1 MTYNPADAARG
12 PRRGTH
18 APPLLSRLSRP
29 VRLLD
34 LVVAGL
40 ALGAGAVFLLPV
52 AVAAR
57 ARRLLDRRR
66 GRRIM
71 YLGTGQ
77 IAQVFPRNGVNLFLE
92 RECSDFGGLFEQLWN
107 VHFPA
112 GARGVHHLTARH
124 HLVDFDL
131 PPRRGARRWRVTATA
146 VRELAFLAW
155 VLPFAS
161 RNGVTVV
168 TATNPYL
175 QGLNAAILGAVL
187 GIPYGVIITRDFD
200 WDWTVLGKQAF
211 PSVFPSRAV
220 EKRVER
226 VVLAGAALVL
236 ADRRYYR
243 DFAVRNGA
251 LPERAV
257 ATRVLADTAYAA
269 ARPTPSA
276 RQRYGLGPGPL
287 LVYVGRL
294 DRDKFAGDLVGCLAR
309 VRQQFPTAQLACCGT
324 GALMTSMGDE
334 AERRGVGAG
343 LRFLGA
349 LPLAQLAELVASSD
363 VVVAP
368 HMGYTLVE
376 AGMTGVPIATYD
388 YDYHGEVLQNGV
400 SGLLAPFRDVA
411 ALADRVCW
419 ALAHPD
425 AARALGE
432 RARERLLAEHAPT
445 AVIPLYRAAYQRVLA
460 SGREDRRVQGPQAT
474 V

>member
-1 MTYNPADAARG
+1 MKGCPYGAYHHQG
-12 PRRGTH
+12 SG
-18 APPLLSRLSRP
+18 APNDVKTR
-29 VRLLD
+29 LD
-34 LVVAGL
+34 LILAGVVL
-40 ALGAGAVFLLPV
+40 AAGAVFLAPV

-57 ARRLLDRRR
+57 LHRLVHW
-66 GRRIM
+66 GRSPRIL

-92 RECSDFGGLFEQLWN
+92 RECSDFGGFFEQLWN

-112 GARGVHHLTARH
+112 GARGTHDLTPRH

-131 PPRRGARRWRVTATA
+131 PLPAVVGTLRVTATA
-146 VRELAFLAW
+146 LREVAFLAW

-161 RNGVTVV
+161 RNGVAVV

-200 WDWTVLGKQAF
+200 WDWAVLGKQAF
-211 PSVFPSRAV
+211 PSAFPSRAV

-226 VVLAGAALVL
+226 LVLANAALVL

-251 LPERAV
+251 APERAV
-257 ATRVLADTAYAA
+257 ATRVLADTAYAG
-269 ARPTPSA
+269 ARPA
-276 RQRYGLGPGPL
+276 HGGRERYGLGPGPL

-294 DRDKFAGDLVGCLAR
+294 DPDKFALDLVECLGL
-309 VRQQFPTAQLACCGT
+309 VRERFPAVQLACCGD
-324 GALMTSMGDE
+324 GALVAAMR
-334 AERRGVGAG
+334 ERARQLGAVAH

-349 LPLAQLAELVASSD
+349 LSLGDLAQLVASCD

-376 AGMTGVPIATYD
+376 AGLTGSPIATYD
-388 YDYHGEVLQNGV
+388 YDYHREILEDGV
-400 SGLLAPFRDVA
+400 TGLLAPFRDVP

-419 ALAHPD
+419 ALANPS
-425 AARALGE
+425 AARQLGA
-432 RARERLLAEHAPT
+432 RARERLLAEHSLA
-445 AVIPLYRAAYQRVLA
+445 AVVPLYRSAYCRVL
-460 SGREDRRVQGPQAT
+460 SRNGRVRVPREK